1 MNSSGQFIVPSGVLG
16 GGLLKVD
23 DYAEFLAREY
33 LARYVS
39 AGGAAVKVAVVG
51 DSQAADRLES
61 ALAAA
66 TAEHSSLWVR
76 MCADSPRVHVVDV
89 IFFAV
94 SRAVEWQGLAA
105 APVRAAYEQA
115 ASPVPAGAPLV
126 VAEVARRHDVDAREL
141 YRSVRR
147 LLERSLLDD
156 PMVTAEM
163 GRAMLRLAQAQLGAG
178 DVNTAEHEAVLGWL
192 RGELRSIAAL
202 RSALIYTRIGR
213 HNARAMLLSTAALLL
228 AAGPSRPGLRRHS
241 PQLAVAR
248 RPPGV

>member
-66 TAEHSSLWVR
+66 TAEHSSVWVSIS
-76 MCADSPRVHVVDV
+76 ADSTRVHMVDQ

-94 SRAVEWQGLAA
+94 FRAVDWHRLAA
-105 APVRAAYEQA
+105 AHLRAGYEH
-115 ASPVPAGAPLV
+115 PAFPA
-126 VAEVARRHDVDAREL
+126 
-141 YRSVRR
+141 
-147 LLERSLLDD
+147 
-156 PMVTAEM
+156 
-163 GRAMLRLAQAQLGAG
+163 
-178 DVNTAEHEAVLGWL
+178 
-192 RGELRSIAAL
+192 
-202 RSALIYTRIGR
+202 
-213 HNARAMLLSTAALLL
+213 
-228 AAGPSRPGLRRHS
+228 
-241 PQLAVAR
+241 
-248 RPPGV
+248 PPGG